1 MASISK
7 TLRTTIIERANGL
20 CEYCQTSQLI
30 VLEMEIDHIQPES
43 KGGLTT
49 ESNLCLA
56 CAGCNGFKSDAEEA
70 IDPETRQK
78 VPLFNPRTQNWPSH
92 FGWSPDGTLLI
103 GRTATGRATIE
114 RLLINREL
122 VVKARE
128 RWVKAGW
135 HPPKN

>member
-1 MASISK
+1 MASISRA
-7 TLRTTIIERANGL
+7 LRTTIIERANGL

-43 KGGLTT
+43 KGGLTID
-49 ESNLCLA
+49 SNLCLA
-56 CAGCNGFKSDAEEA
+56 CAGCKGFKSDAEEA
-70 IDPETRQK
+70 VDPQTHELI
-78 VPLFNPRTQNWPSH
+78 PLFNPRTQNWTSH
-92 FGWSPDGTLLI
+92 FEWSADGTLLI

-128 RWVKAGW
+128 RWVK
-135 HPPKN
+135 